1 MLRFAPVSATL
12 SPRVNSLN
20 LIGHGFKKRTEK
32 EKKKKNKKQFSL
44 PDRIVDQEETQR
56 TNETIIFDMN

>member
-1 MLRFAPVSATL
+1 MDL
-12 SPRVNSLN
+12 
-20 LIGHGFKKRTEK
+20 KKEQ
-32 EKKKKNKKQFSL
+32 KKKKIKNKKQFSL